1 MIAEY
6 LKMLDGS
13 NTIGIV
19 SLVVAIVVFVS
30 IVWKTLHIPPARL
43 RIMEQLPLDT
53 PNDLPAQPDEVTP

>member
-13 NTIGIV
+13 DTLGVV

-30 IVWKTLHIPPARL
+30 IVWKTLHIPPAHL
-43 RIMEQLPLDT
+43 RMMEQLPLDT
-53 PNDLPAQPDEVTP
+53 PHDLPAQPDEDTP